1 MFLFEIPY
9 DFKFSVY
16 NADTFSNISRYFFFH
31 LDSTKPE
38 II

>member
-16 NADTFSNISRYFFFH
+16 NPDTFSKPFSLFFLPFRFYE
-31 LDSTKPE
+31 T
-38 II
+38 